1 MGLDVMQAEWNKNRT
16 EGRQNGTEDGARTPF
31 HENTVEQSFDDRK
44 LGTVHVVRE
53 LSAVASMLEQV
64 KMGINGHSQ

>member
-1 MGLDVMQAEWNKNRT
+1 MKWNKNRT
-16 EGRQNGTEDGARTPF
+16 EGGQNGTEDDARKPFRENART
-31 HENTVEQSFDDRK
+31 VERSFDDRK

-53 LSAVASMLEQV
+53 LSAVARMLEQV